1 MTEGAVAI
9 MTLCVWSFVIGFAIG
24 PRRRAAKAS
33 QEHLRTRLIDI
44 LPPAD
49 PTALYIGER
58 IVSDAKATLLAQK
71 LTGKQWTYQK
81 FVTVSLPQGKV
92 KITMEVE

>member
-1 MTEGAVAI
+1 MTEHGIAI
-9 MTLCVWSFVIGFAIG
+9 LTLCVWSFVVGFLIG
-24 PRRRAAKAS
+24 PRRRAPKVEP
-33 QEHLRTRLIDI
+33 QPMMDI
-44 LPPAD
+44 LPPPD
-49 PTALYIGER
+49 PTALYVGER

-71 LTGKQWTYQK
+71 LIGKQWAYQK